1 MCRGKKLDP
10 LKSHLYIEV
19 YGRAFESAR
28 RGRNFIRGCPVLR
41 ISVLC
46 NGAVSF

>member
-1 MCRGKKLDP
+1 MGRG
-10 LKSHLYIEV
+10 
-19 YGRAFESAR
+19 FESAQR
-28 RGRNFIRGCPVLR
+28 SRNFIRGCPVLK